1 MESHSWDY
9 DQWQSELD
17 RVLLRGRN
25 NTDPVVL
32 FVSREML
39 EENFPYFKAPL
50 ESLARAVLNAMRPD
64 SPTKAFAPMRQR
76 LMVWEKSS
84 RTSVP
89 PVLPLA
95 ALTVAAAADMGADDR
110 GGPLMY
116 YGRLQEILGEHVT
129 AQQLSNSFEDVVWMW
144 RTLSQWI
151 TEQPWLGPSTI
162 LEDTHLSRIGFA
174 RSQAVISKQD
184 AANLRDFFFTIG
196 RGKLDDLTPR
206 QLLSELMR
214 WNRKFKRLSRVL
226 TRTLEGDQTG
236 PGMKLLVSVLPLLAR
251 RWDGRPKEHQTQAQL
266 RIQIRLDLDA
276 WTARWVVPRRQGI
289 DALDVVDASG
299 RELSLRS
306 VGVGSFYRSIGLP
319 DSVASSIDSSHKWA
333 TADARIQMKPRKVWM
348 FAVDAVSGDWV
359 STNVLEP
366 FDEIALL
373 IREDQAA
380 DFCGI
385 LDAVGVQGYKRIG
398 GSRQIVNGWDL
409 FLRVNLSD
417 NAEDTRIIE
426 WLGYGRASLEE
437 SAEAPRLVNGLRV
450 RSHSG
455 VEVYVAGGEPD
466 LVVPATPFGT
476 YSISLDGSDEM
487 ELRANGSALPL
498 HKLVAPGPA
507 SHFIFINDSHI
518 LEFETIAVDDAN
530 LVAANDVQVPVTGS
544 NIDIL
549 DPDQERI
556 ILARSAGHW
565 TVTRNGMITQIVA
578 PKIPAWLSNAGYTNE
593 YRFDA
598 EVPADA
604 VWLVTI
610 RREAILS
617 IKKLG
622 AGDVELNLAAME
634 DSEEEW
640 KFLARDEGLV
650 QRSADWLNVVYQAR
664 RLLRF

>member
-25 NTDPVVL
+25 NTDPVVV

-39 EENFPYFKAPL
+39 EENFPFFEAPL
-50 ESLARAVLNAMRPD
+50 DSLARAVLNAMRPD
-64 SPTKAFAPMRQR
+64 SPSKAFAPIRQR
-76 LMVWEKSS
+76 LTVWEKSS
-84 RTSVP
+84 RSLVP
-89 PVLPLA
+89 PILPLV
-95 ALTVAAAADMGADDR
+95 ALTVAAAADMGADER

-116 YGRLQEILGEHVT
+116 YGRLQEILGEPIT
-129 AQQLSNSFEDVVWMW
+129 AQQLSNSFEDVAWMW

-151 TEQPWLGPSTI
+151 TEQQWLGPSTI

-184 AANLRDFFFTIG
+184 AANLRDFFFSIG

-226 TRTLEGDQTG
+226 TRSLEGDQTG
-236 PGMKLLVSVLPLLAR
+236 PEMKLLASVMPLLAR
-251 RWDGRPKEHQTQAQL
+251 KWDGQPKEHQSQAQL
-266 RIQIRLDLDA
+266 RVQIRLDLDA

-306 VGVGSFYRSIGLP
+306 VGVGGFYRSTGLP
-319 DSVASSIDSSHKWA
+319 DSVASSIDSSHKWS
-333 TADARIQMKPRKVWM
+333 TADVRIQMKPRKVWM

-373 IREDQAA
+373 IREDQTE

-417 NAEDTRIIE
+417 NADDTRIIE
-426 WLGYGRASLEE
+426 WLGYGRASVEE
-437 SAEAPRLVNGLRV
+437 SAESPRLVNGLRV

-498 HKLVAPGPA
+498 HKLVTPDPA
-507 SHFIFINDSHI
+507 SHFLFINDSHI
-518 LEFETIAVDDAN
+518 LEFETIAVDDPN
-530 LVAANDVQVPVTGS
+530 LVPANNLMEPVTGRNLVS
-544 NIDIL
+544 VDTGR
-549 DPDQERI
+549 ERI
-556 ILARSAGHW
+556 VLARSADHW
-565 TVTRNGMITQIVA
+565 TVTRHGTITKIVA
-578 PKIPAWLSNAGYTNE
+578 PKIPEWLSNAGYTNE

-604 VWLVTI
+604 VWLVTVRRDAI
-610 RREAILS
+610 RS

-622 AGDVELNLAAME
+622 TADVELNLDGMGA
-634 DSEEEW
+634 SEAEW
-640 KFLARDEGLV
+640 KFLSRDEGLV
-650 QRSADWLNVVYQAR
+650 QRGADWLNVVYQAR

>member
-1 MESHSWDY
+1 M
-9 DQWQSELD
+9 
-17 RVLLRGRN
+17 
-25 NTDPVVL
+25 VV

-39 EENFPYFKAPL
+39 EENFPFFEAPL
-50 ESLARAVLNAMRPD
+50 DSLARAVLNAMRPD
-64 SPTKAFAPMRQR
+64 SPSKAFAPIRQR
-76 LMVWEKSS
+76 LTVWEKSS
-84 RTSVP
+84 RSLVP
-89 PVLPLA
+89 PILPLV
-95 ALTVAAAADMGADDR
+95 ALTVAAAADMGADER

-116 YGRLQEILGEHVT
+116 YGRLQEILGEPIT
-129 AQQLSNSFEDVVWMW
+129 AQQLSNSFEDVAWMW

-151 TEQPWLGPSTI
+151 TEQQWLGPSTI

-184 AANLRDFFFTIG
+184 AANLRDFFFSIG

-226 TRTLEGDQTG
+226 TRSLEGDQTG
-236 PGMKLLVSVLPLLAR
+236 PEMKLLASVMPLLAR
-251 RWDGRPKEHQTQAQL
+251 KWDGQPKEHQSQAQL
-266 RIQIRLDLDA
+266 RVQIRLDLDA

-306 VGVGSFYRSIGLP
+306 VGVGGFYRSTGLP
-319 DSVASSIDSSHKWA
+319 DSVASSIDSSHKWS
-333 TADARIQMKPRKVWM
+333 TADVRIQMKPRKVWM

-373 IREDQAA
+373 IREDQTE

-417 NAEDTRIIE
+417 NADDTRIIE
-426 WLGYGRASLEE
+426 WLGYGRASVEE
-437 SAEAPRLVNGLRV
+437 SAESPRLVNGLRV

-498 HKLVAPGPA
+498 HKLVTPDPA
-507 SHFIFINDSHI
+507 SHFLFINDSHI
-518 LEFETIAVDDAN
+518 LEFETIAVDDPN
-530 LVAANDVQVPVTGS
+530 LVPANNLMEPVTGRNLVS
-544 NIDIL
+544 VDTGR
-549 DPDQERI
+549 ERI
-556 ILARSAGHW
+556 VLARSADHW
-565 TVTRNGMITQIVA
+565 TVTRHGTITKIVA
-578 PKIPAWLSNAGYTNE
+578 PKIPEWLSNAGYTNE

-604 VWLVTI
+604 VWLVTVRRDAI
-610 RREAILS
+610 RS

-622 AGDVELNLAAME
+622 TADVELNLDGMGA
-634 DSEEEW
+634 SEAEW
-640 KFLARDEGLV
+640 KFLSRDEGLV
-650 QRSADWLNVVYQAR
+650 QRGADWLNVVYQAR

>member
-9 DQWQSELD
+9 DQWQTELD

-32 FVSREML
+32 FVSREMM

-50 ESLARAVLNAMRPD
+50 ESLARAVLSAMRPD

-89 PVLPLA
+89 PILPLA

-196 RGKLDDLTPR
+196 RGRLDDLTPR

-226 TRTLEGDQTG
+226 TRTLEGDQAG

-289 DALDVVDASG
+289 DALDVFDASG

-333 TADARIQMKPRKVWM
+333 TADVRIQMKPRKVWM

-530 LVAANDVQVPVTGS
+530 LVAADDVQVPVTSS

-549 DPDQERI
+549 DSDQERI
-556 ILARSAGHW
+556 ILVRSADHW
-565 TVTRNGMITQIVA
+565 TVTRSGMITKIVA
-578 PKIPAWLSNAGYTNE
+578 PKIPEWLSNAGYTNE